1 MGELLTSLE
10 QQCQFHQSI
19 NSFVITFIN
28 KCEAYQEKEIK
39 FENDSFCFGDFEV
52 RSDTPR
58 GEGKNYICL

>member
-1 MGELLTSLE
+1 MSVS
-10 QQCQFHQSI
+10 SI
-19 NSFVITFIN
+19 NQFICYITFIN

-39 FENDSFCFGDFEV
+39 FENKRFCFGDFEV